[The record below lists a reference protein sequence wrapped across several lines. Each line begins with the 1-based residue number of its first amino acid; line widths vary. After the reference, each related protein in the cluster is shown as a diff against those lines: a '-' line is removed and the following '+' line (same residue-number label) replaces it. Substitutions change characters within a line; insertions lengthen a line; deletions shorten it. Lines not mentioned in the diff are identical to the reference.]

1 MEIPKGD
8 SVTSVEEY
16 RRFFRHSLMQACLA
30 LGSECMKKSRLQ
42 EALQYFETFF
52 TSQNRS
58 GENGKPQ
65 LSECLEQLF
74 TVWD

>member
-1 MEIPKGD
+1 MEIPKDD
-8 SVTSVEEY
+8 SVTTVEEY
-16 RRFFRHSLMQACLA
+16 RRFFRYSLMQACQA
-30 LGSECMKKSRLQ
+30 LGLECKKNRGRRKLFNT
-42 EALQYFETFF
+42 LKHFF

-65 LSECLEQLF
+65 LLECLEQLF